1 MGAALALY
9 EDAIPLTSYGLGS
22 RRLASLAVQQ
32 LAAGLRWVAVVDE
45 LDI

>member
-1 MGAALALY
+1 MGAAPALY

-22 RRLASLAVQQ
+22 RPLASLAVQQ